1 MQIGIKLEKIG
12 KQIYWEV
19 LCSPVSSL
27 FLCPIFSLF
36 LIPIFL
42 FFPKINIFNFYRNR
56 RKLCIIT
63 FWHSLWRSILAFSLA
78 SSLQYS
84 PTWALPYRKRQCSL
98 RSRARSWRPTVP
110 ADIWSSQLRSGSA
123 HWDLELAVEVRQCP
137 LRSEVRQCPLRS
149 EVRLRSGSAHWDL
162 RSAWGPAVPTEI
174 WGPAVP
180 TEIWGPAVPTEIWSS
195 QLRSGSA
202 HCDLEFAVE
211 VRKCERD
218 LQFTVGGRRK
228 EKGWRRRR
236 KEEGRR
242 KEEVTLIKSRDPVF
256 LCFLCVSIFLWCPI
270 YIYIFIYIYIRSFV
284 LSRFGRIL

>member
-1 MQIGIKLEKIG
+1 M
-12 KQIYWEV
+12 
-19 LCSPVSSL
+19 
-27 FLCPIFSLF
+27 
-36 LIPIFL
+36 
-42 FFPKINIFNFYRNR
+42 
-56 RKLCIIT
+56 
-63 FWHSLWRSILAFSLA
+63 
-78 SSLQYS
+78 
-84 PTWALPYRKRQCSL
+84 
-98 RSRARSWRPTVP
+98 P

-256 LCFLCVSIFLWCPI
+256 FYVFYVCLFSCGVL
-270 YIYIFIYIYIRSFV
+270 YIYIFIYIYIYV
-284 LSRFGRIL
+284 LLFYHVLAVFFNPCLFKCVYFIVLKTIRNRLLFWMLEYIYIYIIKYLYTHICTCIYI

>member
-42 FFPKINIFNFYRNR
+42 FFPKINIFNFCRNR

-78 SSLQYS
+78 SILQYS

-137 LRSEVRQCPLRS
+137 LRSEVR
-149 EVRLRSGSAHWDL
+149 LRSGSAHWDL
-162 RSAWGPAVPTEI
+162 RS
-174 WGPAVP
+174 
-180 TEIWGPAVPTEIWSS
+180 
-195 QLRSGSA
+195 GSA
-202 HCDLEFAVE
+202 HWDLELAVE
-211 VRKCERD
+211 VRQCPLWSGVRS
-218 LQFTVGGRRK
+218 GGPEVRT
-228 EKGWRRRR
+228 GSAVHCWG
-236 KEEGRR
+236 KEEGERM
-242 KEEVTLIKSRDPVF
+242 KEDITLIKSRDPVF

-270 YIYIFIYIYIRSFV
+270 YIYVLLFYHVFAVFLNPCLFKCVYFIVLKTIRNLLLFWMLEYIYIYN
-284 LSRFGRIL
+284 

>member
-27 FLCPIFSLF
+27 FLCPICSLF

-56 RKLCIIT
+56 RKLC
-63 FWHSLWRSILAFSLA
+63 
-78 SSLQYS
+78 
-84 PTWALPYRKRQCSL
+84 
-98 RSRARSWRPTVP
+98 
-110 ADIWSSQLRSGSA
+110 
-123 HWDLELAVEVRQCP
+123 
-137 LRSEVRQCPLRS
+137 
-149 EVRLRSGSAHWDL
+149 
-162 RSAWGPAVPTEI
+162 
-174 WGPAVP
+174 
-180 TEIWGPAVPTEIWSS
+180 IWSS

-256 LCFLCVSIFLWCPI
+256 LMFSMCVYFPVVS
-270 YIYIFIYIYIRSFV
+270 YIYIFIYIYIYV
-284 LSRFGRIL
+284 LLFYHVLAVFFNPCLFKCVYFIVLKTIRNLLLFWMLEYIYIYIYI